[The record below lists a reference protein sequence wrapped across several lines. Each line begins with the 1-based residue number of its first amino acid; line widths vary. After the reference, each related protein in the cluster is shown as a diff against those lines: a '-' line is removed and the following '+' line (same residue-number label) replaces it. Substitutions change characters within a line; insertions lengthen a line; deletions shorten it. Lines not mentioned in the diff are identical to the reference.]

1 MLDTVQKALGAETYE
16 EAVRLIQRMDSDIL
30 TEESNHIADSND
42 DKNNV
47 EMKEISSNVSCS
59 VLFNLERK
67 NPYDLT

>member
-1 MLDTVQKALGAETYE
+1 LLDTVQKALGAETYE

-47 EMKEISSNVSCS
+47 EMEEISSNVSCS
-59 VLFNLERK
+59 VQFNLERK
-67 NPYDLT
+67 IRTT